1 MKSIQVVIEFIAKK
15 ISKSINYRENTS
27 LKATRKFIDRIKK
40 IKSKCFNFVKKEVK
54 KGKTVMVYGASTKG
68 NTILQFFKLDNK
80 LIKYAA
86 ERTPQKWGKY
96 TVGTGIKIIS
106 EKEARKM
113 KPDYF
118 LVLPVAFINEF
129 IKREKLAKKWWKIY
143 CSFSKV

>member
-1 MKSIQVVIEFIAKK
+1 
-15 ISKSINYRENTS
+15 
-27 LKATRKFIDRIKK
+27 
-40 IKSKCFNFVKKEVK
+40 
-54 KGKTVMVYGASTKG
+54 MVYGASTKG

-129 IKREKLAKKWWKIY
+129 IKRERNWLKNGGKFIVPFPKFKIV
-143 CSFSKV
+143 SQS

>member
-1 MKSIQVVIEFIAKK
+1 
-15 ISKSINYRENTS
+15 
-27 LKATRKFIDRIKK
+27 
-40 IKSKCFNFVKKEVK
+40 
-54 KGKTVMVYGASTKG
+54 MVYGASTKG

-113 KPDYF
+113 NPDYF

-129 IKREKLAKKWWKIY
+129 IKRERNWLKNGGKFIVPFPKFKIV
-143 CSFSKV
+143 SQS

>member
-1 MKSIQVVIEFIAKK
+1 
-15 ISKSINYRENTS
+15 
-27 LKATRKFIDRIKK
+27 
-40 IKSKCFNFVKKEVK
+40 
-54 KGKTVMVYGASTKG
+54 MVLYGASTKG

-96 TVGTGIKIIS
+96 TVGTGIKNNFR
-106 EKEARKM
+106 ERGKKKM

-129 IKREKLAKKWWKIY
+129 IKERNWLKKWWKIY
-143 CSFSKV
+143 CSFSKFK